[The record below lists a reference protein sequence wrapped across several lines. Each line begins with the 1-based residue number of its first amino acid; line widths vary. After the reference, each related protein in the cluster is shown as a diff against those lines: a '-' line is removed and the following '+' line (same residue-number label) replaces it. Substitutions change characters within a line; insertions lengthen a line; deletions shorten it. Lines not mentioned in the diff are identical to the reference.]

1 MYWAEENSVS
11 VIDGDKVEALGSGDL
26 KVGEDCV
33 VVDGKRR
40 FNGKVAAVGKK
51 TIFIED
57 L

>member
-1 MYWAEENSVS
+1 MVYWAEENSVS

-33 VVDGKRR
+33 VVDGKR
-40 FNGKVAAVGKK
+40 FNGKVAAIGKRA
-51 TIFIED
+51 IFIED

>member
-33 VVDGKRR
+33 VVDSKRR
-40 FNGKVAAVGKK
+40 FNGKVAAVGKR